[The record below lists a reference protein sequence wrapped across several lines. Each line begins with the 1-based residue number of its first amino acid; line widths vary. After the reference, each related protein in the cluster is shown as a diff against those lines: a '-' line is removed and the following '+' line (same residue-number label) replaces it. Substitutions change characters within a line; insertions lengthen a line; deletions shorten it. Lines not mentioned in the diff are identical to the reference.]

1 MPELVAALAGFGAGM
16 GLILFF
22 SDDGLKSAIKLFL
35 EVMLGVLDE
44 FEEVNT
50 NNVIAR
56 IVQELDSTDSE
67 VVDKILEAVK
77 EVFMQGAE

>member
-16 GLILFF
+16 GLILFL
-22 SDDGLKSAIKLFL
+22 SDDGLKSAIKLFF